1 MKFDRKNSMK
11 YCQQDLAQRQ
21 KQKQQQNTIKITK
34 RHRKNSWGGCLSLL
48 AFVISHIMVIHLSIV
63 YVCVC
68 VFCSLCSS
76 LTHNHKQHHL
86 KKKQKQ
92 SKNKRIQSIIESK
105 QSKKRYFFTAHPSFF
120 FSNSL

>member
-68 VFCSLCSS
+68 VLFSLFI
-76 LTHNHKQHHL
+76 TNTT
-86 KKKQKQ
+86 
-92 SKNKRIQSIIESK
+92 KNN
-105 QSKKRYFFTAHPSFF
+105 TT
-120 FSNSL
+120 